1 MQELYRVY
9 ADLDIRKA
17 TEEKKMYGDLLDL
30 LKHNSNSM
38 SEDIMMF
45 SQQHS
50 QQQPNSGL
58 SGNGLHNSGSYY
70 NG

>member
-30 LKHNSNSM
+30 LQHNSNSM

-50 QQQPNSGL
+50 QQQQSTSGVP
-58 SGNGLHNSGSYY
+58 GSGSYY
-70 NG
+70 HG